1 MKTTN
6 YILGLLLAVAFVLPT
21 GTNAQTAT
29 EHTAIRLNDDF
40 VLFNIGYRTNFLNRD
55 INAPLYASHAT
66 ATTTRF
72 ANFEISNAPQNT
84 LAAGIVI
91 ASPNRAT
98 EDHSYKLAAGES
110 TNFNLI
116 VIAKLPVATRDYVL
130 NVSNLPFIVKSNERR
145 GEDGLI
151 LTNSSTLET
160 LKSPA
165 VR

>member
-6 YILGLLLAVAFVLPT
+6 YIFGLLLAFTFVLPI
-21 GTNAQTAT
+21 GADAQTAT
-29 EHTAIRLNDDF
+29 EHAAIRLNDDF

-55 INAPLYASHAT
+55 INAPLYASGAT
-66 ATTTRF
+66 ATSTRF

-84 LAAGIVI
+84 LAAGIII
-91 ASPNRAT
+91 ASPNRT
-98 EDHSYKLAAGES
+98 IEDHSYRLPAGEP
-110 TNFNLI
+110 TNFNLV
-116 VIAKLPVATRDYVL
+116 VIAKLPVTTKDYIL
-130 NVSNLPFIVKSNERR
+130 NVSNLPFITKSNDRR

-160 LKSPA
+160 LQTPV